1 MSHSFTLN
9 DGTASKTPVPLSPT
23 SLRSR
28 ALAMLTRREHSQ
40 AELRQKLSDLGGD
53 SAIIEDILTELSSQN
68 WQNDRRFTEVFIRY
82 SARKGQG
89 ALNIRQELK
98 QRGITD
104 KEMVEELLAEHDWF
118 ELAQQT
124 RYKKFGE
131 ELPTERKEQ
140 ARQLRFLQYRG
151 FSSEQCWYALKN
163 TD

>member
-1 MSHSFTLN
+1 MNNVL
-9 DGTASKTPVPLSPT
+9 TPSVPLSPT

-28 ALAMLTRREHSQ
+28 ALAMLARREHSQ
-40 AELRQKLSDLGGD
+40 FELRQKLAELGGE
-53 SAIIEDILTELSSQN
+53 SSIIDTILDEFSTQN
-68 WQNDRRFTEVFIRY
+68 WQNDRRFTEIFIRY

-118 ELAQQT
+118 DLAQQT
-124 RYKKFGE
+124 RSKKFGE

-151 FSSEQCWYALKN
+151 FSSEQCWAALKN
-163 TD
+163 ND

>member
-1 MSHSFTLN
+1 M
-9 DGTASKTPVPLSPT
+9 
-23 SLRSR
+23 
-28 ALAMLTRREHSQ
+28 LARREHSQ
-40 AELRQKLSDLGGD
+40 FELREKLAELGAESSVIDT
-53 SAIIEDILTELSSQN
+53 ILHEFSTEN

-118 ELAQQT
+118 DLAQQT
-124 RYKKFGE
+124 RSKKFGE

-151 FSSEQCWYALKN
+151 FSSEQCWTALKN
-163 TD
+163 SD

>member
-1 MSHSFTLN
+1 MYSSNGSNNSVGNT
-9 DGTASKTPVPLSPT
+9 TPPSST

-28 ALAMLTRREHSQ
+28 ALAMLARREHSQ
-40 AELRQKLSDLGGD
+40 FELRQKLAELGAENPVID
-53 SAIIEDILTELSSQN
+53 TILHEFSTEN
-68 WQNDRRFTEVFIRY
+68 WQNDRRFTEAFIRY

-118 ELAQQT
+118 DLAQQT
-124 RYKKFGE
+124 RSKKFGE

-151 FSSEQCWYALKN
+151 FSSEQCWSALKN
-163 TD
+163 SD

>member
-1 MSHSFTLN
+1 MNNVL
-9 DGTASKTPVPLSPT
+9 TPSVPLSPT

-28 ALAMLTRREHSQ
+28 ALAMLARREHSQ
-40 AELRQKLSDLGGD
+40 FELRQKLAELGGE
-53 SAIIEDILTELSSQN
+53 SSIIDTILDEFSTQN

-118 ELAQQT
+118 DLAQQT
-124 RYKKFGE
+124 RSKKFGE
-131 ELPTERKEQ
+131 EFPTERKEQ

-151 FSSEQCWYALKN
+151 FSSEQCWAALKN
-163 TD
+163 ND

>member
-1 MSHSFTLN
+1 MN
-9 DGTASKTPVPLSPT
+9 NTPTTSAPLSPT

-40 AELRQKLSDLGGD
+40 FELRQKLAELDAESSVIDT
-53 SAIIEDILTELSSQN
+53 ILHEFSTQN
-68 WQNDRRFTEVFIRY
+68 WQNDRRFTEIFIRY

-118 ELAQQT
+118 ELAQEI
-124 RYKKFGE
+124 RVKKFGE

-151 FSSEQCWYALKN
+151 FSSEQCWAALKN
-163 TD
+163 SD

>member
-1 MSHSFTLN
+1 MYSRATTDDN
-9 DGTASKTPVPLSPT
+9 KTPLSPT

-40 AELRQKLSDLGGD
+40 FELREK
-53 SAIIEDILTELSSQN
+53 LTELGAESFVIDTILDELTTQN

-89 ALNIRQELK
+89 LLNIRQELK

-104 KEMVEELLAEHDWF
+104 KEMVEDLLAEHDWF
-118 ELAQQT
+118 DLAQQT
-124 RYKKFGE
+124 RSKKFGE

-151 FSSEQCWYALKN
+151 FSSEQCWTALKN
-163 TD
+163 SD

>member
-1 MSHSFTLN
+1 MNNTHTP
-9 DGTASKTPVPLSPT
+9 TAPLSLT

-28 ALAMLTRREHSQ
+28 ALAMLARREHSQ
-40 AELRQKLSDLGGD
+40 FELRQKLAELGAESTVID
-53 SAIIEDILTELSSQN
+53 TILHEFSTQN

-118 ELAQQT
+118 DLAEQT
-124 RYKKFGE
+124 RSKKFGE

-151 FSSEQCWYALKN
+151 FSSEQCWAALKN
-163 TD
+163 ND

>member
-1 MSHSFTLN
+1 MNNVL
-9 DGTASKTPVPLSPT
+9 TPSVPLSPT

-28 ALAMLTRREHSQ
+28 ALAMLARREHSQ
-40 AELRQKLSDLGGD
+40 FELRQKLAELGGE
-53 SAIIEDILTELSSQN
+53 SAIIDAILNEFSTQN

-118 ELAQQT
+118 DLAQQT
-124 RYKKFGE
+124 RSKKFGAE
-131 ELPTERKEQ
+131 FPTERKEQ

-151 FSSEQCWYALKN
+151 FSSEQCWAALKN
-163 TD
+163 SD

>member
-1 MSHSFTLN
+1 MYSH
-9 DGTASKTPVPLSPT
+9 KTIDNVTPLSPT

-40 AELRQKLSDLGGD
+40 FELRQKLAELGGE
-53 SAIIEDILTELSSQN
+53 SSIIDTILDEFSTQN
-68 WQNDRRFTEVFIRY
+68 WQNDRRFTEIFIRY

-118 ELAQQT
+118 DLAQQT
-124 RYKKFGE
+124 RSKKFGE

-151 FSSEQCWYALKN
+151 FSSEQCWSALKN
-163 TD
+163 SD

>member
-1 MSHSFTLN
+1 MYSPAAIDDNKAF
-9 DGTASKTPVPLSPT
+9 LSPT
-23 SLRSR
+23 ALRSR
-28 ALAMLTRREHSQ
+28 ALAMLARREHSQ
-40 AELRQKLSDLGGD
+40 FELRQKLAELGGE
-53 SAIIEDILTELSSQN
+53 SSIIDTILDEFSTQN
-68 WQNDRRFTEVFIRY
+68 WQNDRRFTEIFIRY

-118 ELAQQT
+118 DLAQQT
-124 RYKKFGE
+124 RSKKFGE

-151 FSSEQCWYALKN
+151 FSSEQCWAALKN
-163 TD
+163 SD

>member
-1 MSHSFTLN
+1 MNKSP
-9 DGTASKTPVPLSPT
+9 TPTTPLSLT

-28 ALAMLTRREHSQ
+28 ALAMLARREHSQ
-40 AELRQKLSDLGGD
+40 FELRQKLAELGAESSVID
-53 SAIIEDILTELSSQN
+53 TILYEFSTEN

-118 ELAQQT
+118 DLAQQT
-124 RYKKFGE
+124 RSKKVGE

-151 FSSEQCWYALKN
+151 FSSEQCWSALKN
-163 TD
+163 SD

>member
-1 MSHSFTLN
+1 MYSRAATDDN
-9 DGTASKTPVPLSPT
+9 KTPLSPT
-23 SLRSR
+23 ALRSR
-28 ALAMLTRREHSQ
+28 ALAMLARREHSQ
-40 AELRQKLSDLGGD
+40 FELREK
-53 SAIIEDILTELSSQN
+53 LTELGGESSIIDTILHEFSTQN

-104 KEMVEELLAEHDWF
+104 KEMVEDLLAEHDWF
-118 ELAQQT
+118 DLAQQT
-124 RYKKFGE
+124 RSKKFGE

-151 FSSEQCWYALKN
+151 FSSEQCWTALKN
-163 TD
+163 SD

>member
-1 MSHSFTLN
+1 M
-9 DGTASKTPVPLSPT
+9 
-23 SLRSR
+23 
-28 ALAMLTRREHSQ
+28 LARREHSQ
-40 AELRQKLSDLGGD
+40 FELRQKLAELGAENPVID
-53 SAIIEDILTELSSQN
+53 TLLHEFSTEN
-68 WQNDRRFTEVFIRY
+68 WQNDQRFTEVFIRY

-118 ELAQQT
+118 DLAQQT
-124 RYKKFGE
+124 RSKKFGE

-151 FSSEQCWYALKN
+151 FSSEQCWAALKN
-163 TD
+163 CD